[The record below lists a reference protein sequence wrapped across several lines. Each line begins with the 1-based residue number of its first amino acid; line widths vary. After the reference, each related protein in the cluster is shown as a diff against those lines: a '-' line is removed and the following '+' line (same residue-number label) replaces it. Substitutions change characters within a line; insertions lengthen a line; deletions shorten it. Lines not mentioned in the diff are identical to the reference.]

1 VVEIR
6 NTTNSI
12 EGGELA
18 MRVLGRVCF
27 RGSFQFEF
35 FFVFSFLLPLF
46 LLFVGF
52 AVFSSSR

>member
-1 VVEIR
+1 
-6 NTTNSI
+6 
-12 EGGELA
+12 

-27 RGSFQFEF
+27 RGSFHFEF

-52 AVFSSSR
+52 AVFSSSK

>member
-1 VVEIR
+1 
-6 NTTNSI
+6 
-12 EGGELA
+12 